1 MENRSNKKYI
11 GTLSQKE
18 LMKLYAKHVNAPKV
32 RTFKGF
38 GLGIVPGERKG
49 VKFRTLA
56 GPRPSD
62 SPMELFDCHTCG
74 GVYNLGHQNPRII
87 QVLKDALDGGLDIGD
102 HLQLS
107 EWRAILG
114 KKLAELMPP
123 GITKTTFGVSGG
135 EAVDTAIKFSRAYTK
150 RKGCIS
156 AIGGF
161 HGHTGFALATG
172 DPGFKENFLW
182 NLPGFEQVPFGD
194 GDALKKTISD
204 DVACVILETIP
215 ATGGVLIAPEGYFS
229 EVRELCD
236 EHGVMMIIDEVQTG
250 LGRTS
255 HFWAIYGGLYEN
267 EKVVPDFMVLGKGMS
282 SGIYPISTCS
292 YKPFIEK
299 SVFKE
304 DPFIHISTTGGSD
317 LGCAIACEML
327 DIQSDPEFL
336 KHVKEMGKLFSKGLE
351 EIADDNS
358 ELIKEVRGRGLI
370 WGMEFNSETFGQ
382 LAMLSIIKEGVL
394 QNYCGNRKDTL
405 IMMPPLI
412 VKEEEIEEIIERIG
426 KGVHNLKKL
435 SK

>member
-336 KHVKEMGKLFSKGLE
+336 KHVKERGKLFSKGLE

-435 SK
+435 S

>member
-38 GLGIVPGERKG
+38 GIGIVPGERSG

-62 SPMELFDCHTCG
+62 PPMELFDCHTCG

-114 KKLAELMPP
+114 KRLAELMPP

-135 EAVDTAIKFSRAYTK
+135 EAIDTAIKFSRAYTK

-182 NLPGFEQVPFGD
+182 NLPGFKQVPFGD

-204 DVACVILETIP
+204 DDACVILETIP
-215 ATGGVLIAPEGYFS
+215 ATAGVLIAPEGYFS

-236 EHGVMMIIDEVQTG
+236 EHGVMMIIDEVQVG

-299 SVFKE
+299 SVFKD

-317 LGCAIACEML
+317 LGCAIASEML
-327 DIQSDPEFL
+327 DIQSDPKFL
-336 KHVKEMGKLFSKGLE
+336 NHVKEMGKLFGKGLK

-370 WGMEFNSETFGQ
+370 WGLEFSNETFGQ

-394 QNYCGNRKDTL
+394 QNYCGNRKDTI

-412 VKEEEIEEIIERIG
+412 VKEEEIEDIIERIG

-435 SK
+435 S

>member
-1 MENRSNKKYI
+1 MENRSNKKFI

-38 GLGIVPGERKG
+38 GLGIVLGERKG
-49 VKFRTLA
+49 VKIKSLA

-62 SPMELFDCHTCG
+62 PPMELFNCHTCG
-74 GVYNLGHQNPRII
+74 GVYNLGHLNPRII

-102 HLQLS
+102 HLLLS

-150 RKGCIS
+150 RNGCIS

-182 NLPGFEQVPFGD
+182 NLPGFKQVPFGD

-215 ATGGVLIAPEGYFS
+215 ATAGVLIAPEGYFS

-236 EHGVMMIIDEVQTG
+236 EHGVMMIIDEVQAG

-255 HFWAIYGGLYEN
+255 HFWAIYGGLYES

-299 SVFKE
+299 SVFKD

-336 KHVKEMGKLFSKGLE
+336 KHVKEMGKLFGKGLE

-370 WGMEFNSETFGQ
+370 WGMEFNSEIFGQ

-412 VKEEEIEEIIERIG
+412 VKEEEIEEIIKRIG

-435 SK
+435 S

>member
-18 LMKLYAKHVNAPKV
+18 IMKLYAKHVNAPKV

-38 GLGIVPGERKG
+38 GIGIVPGERSG

-62 SPMELFDCHTCG
+62 PPMELFDCHTCG

-182 NLPGFEQVPFGD
+182 NFPGFKQVPFGD

-204 DVACVILETIP
+204 DDACVILETIP
-215 ATGGVLIAPEGYFS
+215 ATAGVLIAPEGYFS

-236 EHGVMMIIDEVQTG
+236 DHGVMMIIDEIQAG

-299 SVFKE
+299 SVFKD

-370 WGMEFNSETFGQ
+370 WGMEFKSETFGQ

-426 KGVHNLKKL
+426 KGVQNLKKL
-435 SK
+435 S

>member
-38 GLGIVPGERKG
+38 GIGIVPGERSG
-49 VKFRTLA
+49 VKIRTLA

-62 SPMELFDCHTCG
+62 PPMELFDCHACG
-74 GVYNLGHQNPRII
+74 GVYNLGHLNPRII

-114 KKLAELMPP
+114 KKLADLMPP

-135 EAVDTAIKFSRAYTK
+135 EAVDTAIKFSRAHTK

-156 AIGGF
+156 ATGGF

-182 NLPGFEQVPFGD
+182 NLPGFKQVPFGD
-194 GDALKKTISD
+194 GDALKKIISD
-204 DVACVILETIP
+204 DDACVILETIP
-215 ATGGVLIAPEGYFS
+215 ATAGVLIAPEGYFS

-236 EHGVMMIIDEVQTG
+236 EHGVMMIIDEVQAG
-250 LGRTS
+250 LGRTN

-299 SVFKE
+299 SVFKD

-327 DIQSDPEFL
+327 DIQSDPKFL
-336 KHVKEMGKLFSKGLE
+336 KHVKEMGKLFSRGLE
-351 EIADDNS
+351 EIAEDNS

-394 QNYCGNRKDTL
+394 QNYCGNRKNTI

-435 SK
+435 I